1 MSAYKL
7 IDAERASFPV
17 SVLCKV
23 LSVSRSGYYAWR
35 DRPPSKRSRE
45 DAALTN
51 KIHEIHKRSRQT
63 YGSPRVHAELRSIGV
78 RCGRKRVARLMRKE
92 GLTGCIRGRR
102 KKRTTR
108 RSEHAVPAEDLV
120 RRDFTA
126 TMPNRLWTAD
136 ITYVDT
142 EEGFLYLA
150 FVLDAYSRRLVGW
163 AMESHLRTE
172 LVVDALQMAVWRRKP
187 APGLIHHSDQ
197 GVQYTSLSFS
207 KRLKEVGII
216 PSMGRVGS
224 ALDNAISESFV
235 ATLKAELVSRSRFP
249 SREAAKTAIFEYLES
264 FYNRTRIH
272 SSLGYKSPVAFE
284 EGRMREASVA

>member
-35 DRPPSKRSRE
+35 DRPLSKRSRE
-45 DAALTN
+45 DAVLTDE
-51 KIHEIHKRSRQT
+51 IREIHKRSRET
-63 YGSPRVHAELRSIGV
+63 HGSPRVHAELRSIGV

-102 KKRTTR
+102 KRTTR

-126 TMPNRLWTAD
+126 AMPNRLWTAD

-150 FVLDAYSRRLVGW
+150 FVLDAYSRRLSSDGRWRATSGQSWWSMPCGW
-163 AMESHLRTE
+163 PSGVENRL
-172 LVVDALQMAVWRRKP
+172 
-187 APGLIHHSDQ
+187 PG
-197 GVQYTSLSFS
+197 
-207 KRLKEVGII
+207 
-216 PSMGRVGS
+216 
-224 ALDNAISESFV
+224 
-235 ATLKAELVSRSRFP
+235 
-249 SREAAKTAIFEYLES
+249 
-264 FYNRTRIH
+264 
-272 SSLGYKSPVAFE
+272 
-284 EGRMREASVA
+284 